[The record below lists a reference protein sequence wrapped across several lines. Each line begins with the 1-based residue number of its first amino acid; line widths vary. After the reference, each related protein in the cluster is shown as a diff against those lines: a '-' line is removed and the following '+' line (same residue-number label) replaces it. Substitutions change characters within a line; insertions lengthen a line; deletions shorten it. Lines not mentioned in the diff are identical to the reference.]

1 MNDSRTA
8 NSIRNIMTGF
18 LGQGIQ
24 LVLGFVNRL
33 VFIRCLNAE
42 YLGVNGLFTNILSM
56 LSLAELGIGTAI
68 VYELYR
74 PLAQKDEKK
83 IASLMKFYQKAYCG
97 IGLLIAVAGMCII
110 PFLNIMIAE
119 PPKINENLVLIYCI
133 FLFNTASSYF
143 FSYKSSILTADQK
156 SYLVVGINYIVVF
169 VQSILQIAILLITR
183 NFILYLIC
191 QSVGTLTYNIIISR
205 VADKRYPSIRGKNIQ
220 PLDEESRKG
229 LFKNIKA
236 LVIIKIGGVL
246 VNSTDN
252 IIISSI
258 KGLAT
263 TGLNSNYTLLLNTLN
278 SIFQQIFNGI
288 TASVGNLNAVETNEK
303 KKSMFK
309 IINFLNFWLFAWCT
323 ISFII
328 LANDIVSICF
338 GSRYLLGKSIVV
350 ISAINFYV
358 VGMQNAVWT
367 YKTTMGLFDYGKYL
381 VVGTGVVNIILSI
394 VFGKQ
399 WGLFGILL
407 ATFISRM
414 LTNVWYDPYAVFKY
428 GFENNPLE
436 YFGTYVKYIII
447 GVITFGITN
456 WCSEIVTNGN
466 IINFIWKL
474 VICIVIPNIVFIV
487 LFHKREE
494 FIYLKEKIQSIIGK
508 LIRIGKK

>member
-1 MNDSRTA
+1 MNESRTA

-18 LGQGIQ
+18 MGQGIQ
-24 LVLGFVNRL
+24 LILGFVNRL

-74 PLAQKDEKK
+74 PLAEKDENK
-83 IASLMKFYQKAYCG
+83 IASLMKFYQKAYCR
-97 IGLLIAVAGMCII
+97 IGLFIAIIGAALI
-110 PFLNIMIAE
+110 PFLNILIAE
-119 PPKINENLVLIYCI
+119 PPKISENLVLIYCI

-143 FSYKSSILTADQK
+143 FAYKCSILIADQK
-156 SYLVVGINYIVVF
+156 NYIVVGINYIVMF
-169 VQSILQIAILLITR
+169 IQSIVQILILIVTS

-191 QSVGTLTYNIIISR
+191 QSVGIFVYNLIIAKT
-205 VADKRYPSIRGKNIQ
+205 ADKKYSSMCKKNIE
-220 PLDEESRKG
+220 PLDNKSKNE

-258 KGLAT
+258 KGLAI
-263 TGLNSNYTLLLNTLN
+263 TGLNSNYTLLINTLN
-278 SIFQQIFNGI
+278 SIVSQVFNGI
-288 TASVGNLNAVETNEK
+288 TASVGNLNAIETKEK
-303 KKSMFK
+303 KQYIFK
-309 IINFLNFWLFAWCT
+309 VINFLNFWLFAWCT
-323 ISFII
+323 ISFVI

-338 GSRYLLGKSIVV
+338 GSRYLLGNSIVV

-381 VVGTGVVNIILSI
+381 VFGTGVINIILSI
-394 VFGKQ
+394 ILGKQ

-407 ATFISRM
+407 ATFISRAV
-414 LTNVWYDPYAVFKY
+414 TNVWYDPYAVFKY
-428 GFENNPLE
+428 GFANNPLE
-436 YFGTYVKYIII
+436 YFWTYVKYAIIAI
-447 GVITFGITN
+447 ITFCITN
-456 WCSEIVTNGN
+456 WCARIITNGN
-466 IINFIWKL
+466 MVNFIWKL
-474 VICIVIPNIVFIV
+474 VSCIIIPNVVFVV

-494 FIYLKEKIQSIIGK
+494 FVYLKEKVKNIIRN
-508 LIRIGKK
+508 LIKREKR

>member
-8 NSIRNIMTGF
+8 NSIRNILTGF
-18 LGQGIQ
+18 MGQGIQ
-24 LVLGFVNRL
+24 LILGFVNRL

-74 PLAQKDEKK
+74 PLAEKDEKK
-83 IASLMKFYQKAYCG
+83 IASLMRFYQKAYCG
-97 IGLLIAVAGMCII
+97 IGLLIAVAGMCVI

-156 SYLVVGINYIVVF
+156 NYLVVGINYIIVF
-169 VQSILQIAILLITR
+169 VQSILQIIILLVTR

-191 QSVGTLTYNIIISR
+191 QSVGTLTYNVIISR

-220 PLDEESRKG
+220 PLDEDSRKG

-236 LVIIKIGGVL
+236 LIIIKIGGVL

-258 KGLAT
+258 KGLAA

-278 SIFQQIFNGI
+278 SILQQIFNGI
-288 TASVGNLNAVETNEK
+288 TASVGNVNAVETNEK
-303 KKSMFK
+303 KKKMFK

-323 ISFII
+323 IAFII
-328 LANDIVSICF
+328 LANSIVSICF
-338 GSRYLLGKSIVV
+338 GTRYILGQNIVI

-381 VVGTGVVNIILSI
+381 VVGTGVINIILSI
-394 VFGKQ
+394 ILGQK

-407 ATFISRM
+407 ATFISRIV
-414 LTNVWYDPYAVFKY
+414 TNVWYDPYAVLKY
-428 GFENNPLE
+428 GFKDNPME
-436 YFGTYVKYIII
+436 YFGTYIKYLIVGVMTFTITRICASII
-447 GVITFGITN
+447 T
-456 WCSEIVTNGN
+456 GN
-466 IINFIWKL
+466 MLVMFIWKL
-474 VICIVIPNIVFIV
+474 IICILIPNILFIII
-487 LFHKREE
+487 FCRQEE
-494 FIYLKEKIQSIIGK
+494 FIYLKEKSKGIVNK
-508 LIRIGKK
+508 LKKKS

>member
-1 MNDSRTA
+1 MSDSRTV

-18 LGQGIQ
+18 IGQGVQ
-24 LVLGFVNRL
+24 LILGFINRL

-68 VYELYR
+68 IYELYL
-74 PLAQKDEKK
+74 PLAKKDEKK
-83 IASLMKFYQKAYCG
+83 IASLMRFYKKAYCG
-97 IGLLIAVAGMCII
+97 IGLLIGIVGICFI
-110 PFLNIMIAE
+110 PFLDIMIAE

-156 SYLVVGINYIVVF
+156 NYLVVGINYIVVF
-169 VQSILQIAILLITR
+169 VQSLLQIGILLITR

-205 VADKRYPSIRGKNIQ
+205 LADKRYPSITEKNTK
-220 PLDEESRKG
+220 PLNEDSRKS

-236 LVIIKIGGVL
+236 LIIIKIGGVL

-258 KGLAT
+258 KGLAV

-288 TASVGNLNAVETNEK
+288 TASIGNVNAIETHEK

-309 IINFLNFWLFAWCT
+309 VINFLNFWLFAWCT
-323 ISFII
+323 ISFVI
-328 LANDIVSICF
+328 LANDIVAICF
-338 GSRYLLGKSIVV
+338 GTRYLLGQNIVV
-350 ISAINFYV
+350 ISAINFYI

-367 YKTTMGLFDYGKYL
+367 YKATMGLFDYGKYL
-381 VVGTGVVNIILSI
+381 VIGTGVINIVLSI
-394 VFGKQ
+394 IFGKQ

-407 ATFISRM
+407 ATFVSRI
-414 LTNVWYDPYAVFKY
+414 LTNVWYDPYAVFRY
-428 GFENNPLE
+428 GFRNNPFE
-436 YFGTYVKYIII
+436 YFKIYIEYLIIAITAFYITKICSGIITGGVIVTFAWKLASCIII
-447 GVITFGITN
+447 PN
-456 WCSEIVTNGN
+456 LL
-466 IINFIWKL
+466 FI
-474 VICIVIPNIVFIV
+474 IVFC
-487 LFHKREE
+487 RRQE
-494 FIYLKEKIQSIIGK
+494 FIYLKKKVQSIIK
-508 LIRIGKK
+508 LS

>member
-1 MNDSRTA
+1 MNNSRTA

-24 LVLGFVNRL
+24 LILGFANRL

-68 VYELYR
+68 VYELYL

-97 IGLLIAVAGMCII
+97 IGLLIAIVGLCLI
-110 PFLNIMIAE
+110 PFLSVLIAE

-143 FSYKSSILTADQK
+143 FSYRSSILTADQK
-156 SYLVVGINYIVVF
+156 NYLVVGINYAIVF
-169 VQSILQIAILLITR
+169 VQSILQIVILIVTK

-191 QSVGTLTYNIIISR
+191 QSVGTLIYNITISKL
-205 VADKRYPSIRGKNIQ
+205 AEKQYPSIKSKNIN
-220 PLDEESRKG
+220 PLDKESRG
-229 LFKNIKA
+229 NLFKNIKA

-246 VNSTDN
+246 INSTDN
-252 IIISSI
+252 IIISSV

-263 TGLNSNYTLLLNTLN
+263 TGLNSNYTLLINTLN
-278 SIFQQIFNGI
+278 SILQQIFSGI
-288 TASVGNLNAVETNEK
+288 TASVGNMNAIETKEK

-309 IINFLNFWLFAWCT
+309 VINFLNFWLFGWCT

-338 GSRYLLGKSIVV
+338 GTRYVLSQNIVV
-350 ISAINFYV
+350 ISAINFYA

-381 VVGTGVVNIILSI
+381 VAGTGVINIVLSI
-394 VFGKQ
+394 FLGQK
-399 WGLFGILL
+399 WGLFGILF
-407 ATFISRM
+407 ATLISRTV
-414 LTNVWYDPYAVFKY
+414 TNLWYDPYAVFKY
-428 GFENNPLE
+428 GFQESPWE
-436 YFGTYVKYIII
+436 YYKSCIMYLIIGFFVLGSTKCIAELMSVSLMINFVWKLLCCVVMPNVMFIII
-447 GVITFGITN
+447 FVR
-456 WCSEIVTNGN
+456 
-466 IINFIWKL
+466 
-474 VICIVIPNIVFIV
+474 
-487 LFHKREE
+487 REE
-494 FIYLKEKIQSIIGK
+494 FLYLKDKVKSLLK
-508 LIRIGKK
+508 RKR

>member
-8 NSIRNIMTGF
+8 NSIRNILTGF
-18 LGQGIQ
+18 MGQGIQ
-24 LVLGFVNRL
+24 LILGFVNRL

-74 PLAQKDEKK
+74 PLAEKDEKK
-83 IASLMKFYQKAYCG
+83 IASLMRFYQKAYCG
-97 IGLLIAVAGMCII
+97 IGLLIAVAGMCVI

-156 SYLVVGINYIVVF
+156 NYLVVGINYIIVF
-169 VQSILQIAILLITR
+169 VQSILQIIILLVTR

-191 QSVGTLTYNIIISR
+191 QSVGTLTYNVIISR

-220 PLDEESRKG
+220 PLDEDSRKG

-236 LVIIKIGGVL
+236 LIIIKIGGVL

-258 KGLAT
+258 KGLAA

-278 SIFQQIFNGI
+278 SILQQIFNGI
-288 TASVGNLNAVETNEK
+288 TASVGNVNAVETNEK
-303 KKSMFK
+303 KKKMFK

-323 ISFII
+323 IAFII
-328 LANDIVSICF
+328 LANSIVSICF
-338 GSRYLLGKSIVV
+338 GTRYILGQNIVI

-381 VVGTGVVNIILSI
+381 VVGTGVINIILSI
-394 VFGKQ
+394 ILGQK

-407 ATFISRM
+407 ATFISRIV
-414 LTNVWYDPYAVFKY
+414 TNVWYDPYAVLKY
-428 GFENNPLE
+428 GFKDNPME
-436 YFGTYVKYIII
+436 YFGIYIKYLIVGVMTFTITRICASII
-447 GVITFGITN
+447 T
-456 WCSEIVTNGN
+456 GN
-466 IINFIWKL
+466 MLVMFIWKL
-474 VICIVIPNIVFIV
+474 IICILIPNILFIII
-487 LFHKREE
+487 FCRQEE
-494 FIYLKEKIQSIIGK
+494 FIYLKEKSKGIVNK
-508 LIRIGKK
+508 LKKKA

>member
-8 NSIRNIMTGF
+8 NSIRNILTGF
-18 LGQGIQ
+18 MGQGIQ
-24 LVLGFVNRL
+24 LILGFVNRL

-74 PLAQKDEKK
+74 PLAEKDEKK
-83 IASLMKFYQKAYCG
+83 IASLMRFYQKAYCG
-97 IGLLIAVAGMCII
+97 IGLLIAVAGMCVI

-156 SYLVVGINYIVVF
+156 NYLVVGINYIIVF
-169 VQSILQIAILLITR
+169 VQSILQIIILLVTR

-191 QSVGTLTYNIIISR
+191 QSVGTLTYNVIISR

-220 PLDEESRKG
+220 PLDEDSRKG

-236 LVIIKIGGVL
+236 LIIIKIGGVL

-258 KGLAT
+258 KGLAA
-263 TGLNSNYTLLLNTLN
+263 TGLNSNYTFLLNTLN
-278 SIFQQIFNGI
+278 SILQQIFNGI
-288 TASVGNLNAVETNEK
+288 TASVGNVNAVETNEK
-303 KKSMFK
+303 KKKMFK

-323 ISFII
+323 IAFII
-328 LANDIVSICF
+328 LANSIVSICF
-338 GSRYLLGKSIVV
+338 GTRYILGQNIVI

-381 VVGTGVVNIILSI
+381 VVGTGVINIILSI
-394 VFGKQ
+394 ILGQK

-407 ATFISRM
+407 ATFISRIV
-414 LTNVWYDPYAVFKY
+414 TNVWYDPYAVLKY
-428 GFENNPLE
+428 GFKDNPME
-436 YFGTYVKYIII
+436 YFGTYIKYLIVGVMTFTITRICASII
-447 GVITFGITN
+447 T
-456 WCSEIVTNGN
+456 GN
-466 IINFIWKL
+466 MLVMFIWKL
-474 VICIVIPNIVFIV
+474 IICILIPNILFIII
-487 LFHKREE
+487 FCRQEE
-494 FIYLKEKIQSIIGK
+494 FIYLKEKSKGIVNK
-508 LIRIGKK
+508 LKKKS

>member
-18 LGQGIQ
+18 MGQGIQ
-24 LVLGFVNRL
+24 LILGFVNRL

-74 PLAQKDEKK
+74 PLAEKDEKK
-83 IASLMKFYQKAYCG
+83 IASLMRFYQKAYCG
-97 IGLLIAVAGMCII
+97 IGLLIAVAGMCVI

-156 SYLVVGINYIVVF
+156 NYLVVGINYIIVF
-169 VQSILQIAILLITR
+169 VQSILQIIILLVTR

-191 QSVGTLTYNIIISR
+191 QSVGTLTYNVIISR

-220 PLDEESRKG
+220 PLDEDSRKG

-236 LVIIKIGGVL
+236 LIIIKIGGVL

-258 KGLAT
+258 KGLAA

-278 SIFQQIFNGI
+278 SILQQIFNGI
-288 TASVGNLNAVETNEK
+288 TASVGNVNAVETNEK
-303 KKSMFK
+303 KKKMFK

-323 ISFII
+323 IAFII
-328 LANDIVSICF
+328 LANSIVSICF
-338 GSRYLLGKSIVV
+338 GTRYILGQNIVI

-381 VVGTGVVNIILSI
+381 VVGTGVINIILSI
-394 VFGKQ
+394 ILGQK

-407 ATFISRM
+407 ATFISRIV
-414 LTNVWYDPYAVFKY
+414 TNVWYDPYAVLKY
-428 GFENNPLE
+428 GFKDNPME
-436 YFGTYVKYIII
+436 YFGTYIKYLIVGVMTFTITRICASII
-447 GVITFGITN
+447 T
-456 WCSEIVTNGN
+456 GN
-466 IINFIWKL
+466 MLVMFIWKL
-474 VICIVIPNIVFIV
+474 IICILIPNILFIII
-487 LFHKREE
+487 FCRQEE
-494 FIYLKEKIQSIIGK
+494 FIYLKEKSKGIVNK
-508 LIRIGKK
+508 LKKKS

>member
-8 NSIRNIMTGF
+8 NSIRNILTGF
-18 LGQGIQ
+18 MGQGIQ
-24 LVLGFVNRL
+24 LILGFVNRL

-74 PLAQKDEKK
+74 PLAEKDEKK
-83 IASLMKFYQKAYCG
+83 IASLMRFYQKAYCG
-97 IGLLIAVAGMCII
+97 IGLLIAVAGMCVI

-156 SYLVVGINYIVVF
+156 NYLVVGINYIIVF
-169 VQSILQIAILLITR
+169 VQSILQIIILLVTR

-191 QSVGTLTYNIIISR
+191 QSVGTLTYNVIISR

-220 PLDEESRKG
+220 PLDEDSRKG

-236 LVIIKIGGVL
+236 LIIIKIGGVL

-258 KGLAT
+258 KGLAA

-278 SIFQQIFNGI
+278 SILQQIFNGI
-288 TASVGNLNAVETNEK
+288 TASVGNVNAVETNEK
-303 KKSMFK
+303 KKKMFK

-323 ISFII
+323 IAFII
-328 LANDIVSICF
+328 LANSIVSICF
-338 GSRYLLGKSIVV
+338 GTRYILGQNIVI

-381 VVGTGVVNIILSI
+381 VVGTGVINIILSI
-394 VFGKQ
+394 ILGQK

-407 ATFISRM
+407 ATFISRIV
-414 LTNVWYDPYAVFKY
+414 TNVWYDPYAVLKY
-428 GFENNPLE
+428 GFKDNPME
-436 YFGTYVKYIII
+436 YFGTYIKYLIVGVMSFTITRICASII
-447 GVITFGITN
+447 T
-456 WCSEIVTNGN
+456 GN
-466 IINFIWKL
+466 MLVMFIWKL
-474 VICIVIPNIVFIV
+474 IICILIPNILFIII
-487 LFHKREE
+487 FCRQEE
-494 FIYLKEKIQSIIGK
+494 FIYLKEKSKGIVNK
-508 LIRIGKK
+508 LKKKS

>member
-8 NSIRNIMTGF
+8 NSIRNILTGF
-18 LGQGIQ
+18 MGQGIQ
-24 LVLGFVNRL
+24 LILGFVNRL

-74 PLAQKDEKK
+74 PLAEKDEKK
-83 IASLMKFYQKAYCG
+83 IASLMRFYQKAYCG
-97 IGLLIAVAGMCII
+97 IGLLIAVAGMCVI

-156 SYLVVGINYIVVF
+156 NYLVVGINYIIVF
-169 VQSILQIAILLITR
+169 VQSILQIIILLVTR

-191 QSVGTLTYNIIISR
+191 QSVGTLTYNVIISR

-220 PLDEESRKG
+220 PLDEDSRKG

-236 LVIIKIGGVL
+236 LIIIKIGGVL

-258 KGLAT
+258 KGLAA

-278 SIFQQIFNGI
+278 SILQQIFNGI
-288 TASVGNLNAVETNEK
+288 TASVGNVNAVETNEK
-303 KKSMFK
+303 KKKMFK

-323 ISFII
+323 IAFII
-328 LANDIVSICF
+328 LANSIVSICF
-338 GSRYLLGKSIVV
+338 GTRYILGQNIVI

-381 VVGTGVVNIILSI
+381 VVGTGVINIILSI
-394 VFGKQ
+394 ILGQK

-407 ATFISRM
+407 ATFISRIV
-414 LTNVWYDPYAVFKY
+414 TNVWYDPYAVLKY
-428 GFENNPLE
+428 GFKDNPME
-436 YFGTYVKYIII
+436 YFGTYIKYLIVGVMTFTITRICASII
-447 GVITFGITN
+447 T
-456 WCSEIVTNGN
+456 GN
-466 IINFIWKL
+466 MLVMFIWKL
-474 VICIVIPNIVFIV
+474 IICILIPNILFIII
-487 LFHKREE
+487 FCRQEE
-494 FIYLKEKIQSIIGK
+494 FIYLKEKSKRIVNK
-508 LIRIGKK
+508 LKKKS

>member
-8 NSIRNIMTGF
+8 NSIRNILTGF
-18 LGQGIQ
+18 MGQGIQ
-24 LVLGFVNRL
+24 LILGFVNRL

-74 PLAQKDEKK
+74 PLAEKDEKK
-83 IASLMKFYQKAYCG
+83 IASLMRFYQKAYCG
-97 IGLLIAVAGMCII
+97 IGLLIAVAGMCVI

-156 SYLVVGINYIVVF
+156 NYLVVGINYIIVF
-169 VQSILQIAILLITR
+169 VQSILQIIILLVTR

-191 QSVGTLTYNIIISR
+191 QSVGTLTYNVIISR

-220 PLDEESRKG
+220 PLDEDSRNG

-236 LVIIKIGGVL
+236 LIIIKIGGVL

-258 KGLAT
+258 KGLAA

-278 SIFQQIFNGI
+278 SILQQIFNGI
-288 TASVGNLNAVETNEK
+288 TASVGNVNAVETNEK
-303 KKSMFK
+303 KKKMFK

-323 ISFII
+323 IAFII
-328 LANDIVSICF
+328 LANSIVSICF
-338 GSRYLLGKSIVV
+338 GTRYILGQNIVI

-381 VVGTGVVNIILSI
+381 VVGTGVINIILSI
-394 VFGKQ
+394 ILGQK

-407 ATFISRM
+407 ATFISRIV
-414 LTNVWYDPYAVFKY
+414 TNVWYDPYAVLKY
-428 GFENNPLE
+428 GFKDNPME
-436 YFGTYVKYIII
+436 YFGTYIKYLIVGVMTFTITRICASII
-447 GVITFGITN
+447 T
-456 WCSEIVTNGN
+456 GN
-466 IINFIWKL
+466 MLVMFIWKL
-474 VICIVIPNIVFIV
+474 IICILIPNILFIII
-487 LFHKREE
+487 FCRQEE
-494 FIYLKEKIQSIIGK
+494 FIYLKEKSKGIVNK
-508 LIRIGKK
+508 LKKKS

>member
-8 NSIRNIMTGF
+8 NSIRNILTGF
-18 LGQGIQ
+18 MGQGIQ
-24 LVLGFVNRL
+24 LILGFVNRL

-74 PLAQKDEKK
+74 PLAEKDEKK
-83 IASLMKFYQKAYCG
+83 IASLMRFYQKAYCG
-97 IGLLIAVAGMCII
+97 IGLLIAVAGMCVI

-156 SYLVVGINYIVVF
+156 NYLVVGINYIIVF
-169 VQSILQIAILLITR
+169 VQSILQIIILLVTR

-191 QSVGTLTYNIIISR
+191 QSVGTLTYNVIISR

-220 PLDEESRKG
+220 PLDEDSRNG

-236 LVIIKIGGVL
+236 LIIIKIGGVL

-258 KGLAT
+258 KGLAA

-278 SIFQQIFNGI
+278 SILQQIFNGI
-288 TASVGNLNAVETNEK
+288 TASVGNVNAVETNEK
-303 KKSMFK
+303 KKKMFK

-323 ISFII
+323 IAFII
-328 LANDIVSICF
+328 LANSIVSICF
-338 GSRYLLGKSIVV
+338 GTRYILGQNIVI

-358 VGMQNAVWT
+358 VGMQDAVWT

-381 VVGTGVVNIILSI
+381 VVGTGVINIILSI
-394 VFGKQ
+394 ILGQK

-407 ATFISRM
+407 ATFISRIV
-414 LTNVWYDPYAVFKY
+414 TNVWYDPYAVLKY
-428 GFENNPLE
+428 GFKDNPME
-436 YFGTYVKYIII
+436 YFGTYIKYLIVGVMTFTITRICASII
-447 GVITFGITN
+447 T
-456 WCSEIVTNGN
+456 GN
-466 IINFIWKL
+466 MLVMFIWKL
-474 VICIVIPNIVFIV
+474 IICILIPNILFIII
-487 LFHKREE
+487 FCRQEE
-494 FIYLKEKIQSIIGK
+494 FIYLKEKSKGIVNK
-508 LIRIGKK
+508 LKKKS

>member
-8 NSIRNIMTGF
+8 NSIRNILTGF
-18 LGQGIQ
+18 MGQGIQ
-24 LVLGFVNRL
+24 LILGFVNRL

-74 PLAQKDEKK
+74 PLAEKDEKK
-83 IASLMKFYQKAYCG
+83 IASLMRFYQKAYCG
-97 IGLLIAVAGMCII
+97 IGLLIAVAGMCVI

-156 SYLVVGINYIVVF
+156 NYLVVGINYIIVF
-169 VQSILQIAILLITR
+169 VQSILQIIILLVTR

-191 QSVGTLTYNIIISR
+191 QSVGTLTYNVIISR

-220 PLDEESRKG
+220 PLDEDSRKG

-236 LVIIKIGGVL
+236 LIIIKIGGVL

-258 KGLAT
+258 KGLAA

-278 SIFQQIFNGI
+278 SILQQIFNGI
-288 TASVGNLNAVETNEK
+288 TASVGNVNAVETNEK
-303 KKSMFK
+303 KKKMFK

-323 ISFII
+323 IAFII
-328 LANDIVSICF
+328 LANSIVSICF
-338 GSRYLLGKSIVV
+338 GTRYILGQNIVI

-394 VFGKQ
+394 ILGQK

-407 ATFISRM
+407 ATFISRIV
-414 LTNVWYDPYAVFKY
+414 TNVWYDPYAVLKY
-428 GFENNPLE
+428 GFKDNPME
-436 YFGTYVKYIII
+436 YFGTYIKYLIVGVMTFTITRICASII
-447 GVITFGITN
+447 T
-456 WCSEIVTNGN
+456 GN
-466 IINFIWKL
+466 MLVMFIWKL
-474 VICIVIPNIVFIV
+474 IICILIPNILFIII
-487 LFHKREE
+487 FCRQEE
-494 FIYLKEKIQSIIGK
+494 FIYLKEKSKGIVNK
-508 LIRIGKK
+508 LKKKS

>member
-1 MNDSRTA
+1 MNESRTA

-18 LGQGIQ
+18 MGQGIQ
-24 LVLGFVNRL
+24 LILGFVNRL

-74 PLAQKDEKK
+74 PLAEKDEDK
-83 IASLMKFYQKAYCG
+83 IASLVKFYKKAYCG
-97 IGLLIAVAGMCII
+97 IGLFIAIIGLGLI
-110 PFLNIMIAE
+110 PFLNILIAE

-143 FSYKSSILTADQK
+143 FSYKSSVLTADQK
-156 SYLVVGINYIVVF
+156 NYLVVGINYIVVF
-169 VQSILQIAILLITR
+169 IQSILQIVILLATK

-191 QSVGTLTYNIIISR
+191 QSAGTLIYNIIISR
-205 VADKRYPSIRGKNIQ
+205 VADARYPSIRKKNIK
-220 PLDEESRKG
+220 PLEEKDRKD

-258 KGLAT
+258 KGLAA
-263 TGLNSNYTLLLNTLN
+263 TGLNSNYTLLTNTLN
-278 SIFQQIFNGI
+278 SILQQLFNGI
-288 TASVGNLNAVETNEK
+288 TASVGNLNAIEKKEK

-309 IINFLNFWLFAWCT
+309 VINFLNFWLFAWAT
-323 ISFII
+323 IAFII
-328 LANDIVSICF
+328 LANDIITICF
-338 GSRYLLGKSIVV
+338 GTRYLLNQNIVI

-381 VVGTGVVNIILSI
+381 VAGTGIINIILSI
-394 VFGKQ
+394 VLGKQ

-407 ATFISRM
+407 ATLISRM
-414 LTNVWYDPYAVFKY
+414 ITNVWYDPYAVFKY
-428 GFENNPLE
+428 GFKEKPVEYLE
-436 YFGTYVKYIII
+436 IYVKYVVI
-447 GVITFGITN
+447 GIITFFITKII
-456 WCSEIVTNGN
+456 SESLSMTLFIT
-466 IINFIWKL
+466 FIWKL
-474 VICIVIPNIVFIV
+474 TCCIIIPNILFIII
-487 LFHKREE
+487 FFKKEE
-494 FIYLKEKIQSIIGK
+494 MKYLKIKIKNILK
-508 LIRIGKK
+508 MR

>member
-1 MNDSRTA
+1 MNNSRTA
-8 NSIRNIMTGF
+8 NSIRNILTGF
-18 LGQGIQ
+18 MGQGIQ
-24 LVLGFVNRL
+24 LILGFVNRL

-74 PLAQKDEKK
+74 PLAEKDEKK
-83 IASLMKFYQKAYCG
+83 IASLMRFYQKAYCG
-97 IGLLIAVAGMCII
+97 IGLLIAVAGMCVI

-156 SYLVVGINYIVVF
+156 NYLVVGINYIIVF
-169 VQSILQIAILLITR
+169 VQSILQIIILLVTR

-191 QSVGTLTYNIIISR
+191 QSVGTLTYNVIISR

-220 PLDEESRKG
+220 PLDEDSRKG

-236 LVIIKIGGVL
+236 LIIIKIGGVL

-258 KGLAT
+258 KGLAA

-278 SIFQQIFNGI
+278 SILQQIFNGI
-288 TASVGNLNAVETNEK
+288 TASVGNVNAVETNEK
-303 KKSMFK
+303 KKKMFK

-323 ISFII
+323 IAFII
-328 LANDIVSICF
+328 LANSIVSICF
-338 GSRYLLGKSIVV
+338 GTRYILGQNIVI

-381 VVGTGVVNIILSI
+381 VVGTGVINIILSI
-394 VFGKQ
+394 ILGQK

-407 ATFISRM
+407 ATFISRIV
-414 LTNVWYDPYAVFKY
+414 TNVWYDPYAVLKY
-428 GFENNPLE
+428 GFKDNPME
-436 YFGTYVKYIII
+436 YFGTYIKYLIVGVMTFTITRICASII
-447 GVITFGITN
+447 T
-456 WCSEIVTNGN
+456 GN
-466 IINFIWKL
+466 MLVMFIWKL
-474 VICIVIPNIVFIV
+474 IICILIPNILFIII
-487 LFHKREE
+487 FCRQEE
-494 FIYLKEKIQSIIGK
+494 FIYLKEKSKGIVNK
-508 LIRIGKK
+508 LKKKS

>member
-18 LGQGIQ
+18 MGQGIQ
-24 LVLGFVNRL
+24 LILGFVNRL

-83 IASLMKFYQKAYCG
+83 IASLMKIYQKAYCG
-97 IGLLIAVAGMCII
+97 IGILISIIGICLI

-119 PPKINENLVLIYCI
+119 PPKINENLVVIYCI

-156 SYLVVGINYIVVF
+156 SYLVVGINYIIVF
-169 VQSILQIAILLITR
+169 VQSLLQILILLLTR

-191 QSVGTLTYNIIISR
+191 QSVGTLIYNITISK
-205 VADKRYPSIRGKNIQ
+205 VANKRYPFIKEKNIE
-220 PLDEESRKG
+220 PLDKESRKG
-229 LFKNIKA
+229 LFKNVKA
-236 LVIIKIGGVL
+236 LIIIKIGGVL

-258 KGLAT
+258 KGLAA

-278 SIFQQIFNGI
+278 SILQQLFNGI
-288 TASVGNLNAVETNEK
+288 TASVGNVNAVETNEK
-303 KKSMFK
+303 KKNMFK
-309 IINFLNFWLFAWCT
+309 VINFLNFWLFAWCT
-323 ISFII
+323 ISFVI

-338 GSRYLLGKSIVV
+338 GTRYLLGQNIVI

-381 VVGTGVVNIILSI
+381 VVGTGVINIILSI
-394 VFGKQ
+394 SFGKQ

-407 ATFISRM
+407 ATLVSRA
-414 LTNVWYDPYAVFKY
+414 LTNTWYDPYAVFKH
-428 GFENNPLE
+428 GFQNNPLE
-436 YFGTYVKYIII
+436 YFGIYIWYLII
-447 GVITFGITN
+447 GIVAFVITKICSGIFVFSLIMTF
-456 WCSEIVTNGN
+456 V
-466 IINFIWKL
+466 WKL
-474 VICIVIPNIVFIV
+474 ICCIVIPNIIFIV
-487 LFHKREE
+487 IFHRSKE
-494 FIYLKEKIQSIIGK
+494 FIYLKEKVKGIVNKFIQRNK
-508 LIRIGKK
+508 

>member
-1 MNDSRTA
+1 MNESRTA

-18 LGQGIQ
+18 MGQGIQ
-24 LVLGFVNRL
+24 LILGFVNRL

-74 PLAQKDEKK
+74 PLAKKDEDK
-83 IASLMKFYQKAYCG
+83 IASLVKFYKKAYCG
-97 IGLLIAVAGMCII
+97 IGFFIAIIGLCLI
-110 PFLNIMIAE
+110 PFLNILIAE

-143 FSYKSSILTADQK
+143 FSYKSSVLTADQK
-156 SYLVVGINYIVVF
+156 NYLVVGINYIVVF
-169 VQSILQIAILLITR
+169 IQSILQIVILLATK

-191 QSVGTLTYNIIISR
+191 QSGGTLIYNIIISR
-205 VADKRYPSIRGKNIQ
+205 VADIRYPSIRKKNIK
-220 PLDEESRKG
+220 PLEEKDRKD

-258 KGLAT
+258 KGLAA
-263 TGLNSNYTLLLNTLN
+263 TGLNSNYTLLTNTLN
-278 SIFQQIFNGI
+278 SILQQLFNGM
-288 TASVGNLNAVETNEK
+288 TASVGNLNAIEKKEK

-309 IINFLNFWLFAWCT
+309 VINFLNFWLFAWAT
-323 ISFII
+323 IAFII
-328 LANDIVSICF
+328 LANDIVTICF
-338 GSRYLLGKSIVV
+338 GTRYLLNQNIVT

-381 VVGTGVVNIILSI
+381 VAGTGIINIILSI
-394 VFGKQ
+394 VLGKQ

-407 ATFISRM
+407 ATLISRM
-414 LTNVWYDPYAVFKY
+414 ITNVWYDPYAVFKY
-428 GFENNPLE
+428 GFKEKTVE
-436 YFGTYVKYIII
+436 YFGIYVKYVVV
-447 GVITFGITN
+447 G
-456 WCSEIVTNGN
+456 IVTFFITK
-466 IINFIWKL
+466 IISESLSRTLFITFIWKL
-474 VICIVIPNIVFIV
+474 MCCIVIPNTLFIII
-487 LFHKREE
+487 FFKKEE
-494 FIYLKEKIQSIIGK
+494 MKYLKVKIKNILK
-508 LIRIGKK
+508 MR

>member
-1 MNDSRTA
+1 MNESRTA

-18 LGQGIQ
+18 MGQGIQ
-24 LVLGFVNRL
+24 LILGFVNRL

-74 PLAQKDEKK
+74 PLAEKDEDK
-83 IASLMKFYQKAYCG
+83 IASLVKIYKKAYCG
-97 IGLLIAVAGMCII
+97 IGFFIAIIGLGLI
-110 PFLNIMIAE
+110 PFLNILIAE

-143 FSYKSSILTADQK
+143 FSYKSSVLTADQK
-156 SYLVVGINYIVVF
+156 NYLVVGINYIVVF
-169 VQSILQIAILLITR
+169 IQSILQIVILLATK

-191 QSVGTLTYNIIISR
+191 QSAGTLIYNIIISR
-205 VADKRYPSIRGKNIQ
+205 VADARYPSIRKKNIK
-220 PLDEESRKG
+220 PLEEKDRKD

-258 KGLAT
+258 KGLAA
-263 TGLNSNYTLLLNTLN
+263 TGLNSNYTLLTNTLN
-278 SIFQQIFNGI
+278 SILQQLFNGI
-288 TASVGNLNAVETNEK
+288 TASVGNLNAIEKKEK

-309 IINFLNFWLFAWCT
+309 VINFLNFWLFAWAT
-323 ISFII
+323 IAFII
-328 LANDIVSICF
+328 LANDIITICF
-338 GSRYLLGKSIVV
+338 GTRYLLNQNIVI

-381 VVGTGVVNIILSI
+381 VAGTGIINIILSI
-394 VFGKQ
+394 VLGKQ

-407 ATFISRM
+407 ATLISRM
-414 LTNVWYDPYAVFKY
+414 ITNVWYDPYAVFKY
-428 GFENNPLE
+428 GFKEKPVEYLE
-436 YFGTYVKYIII
+436 IYVKYVVI
-447 GVITFGITN
+447 GIITFFITKII
-456 WCSEIVTNGN
+456 SESLSMTLFIT
-466 IINFIWKL
+466 FIWKL
-474 VICIVIPNIVFIV
+474 TCCIIIPNILFIII
-487 LFHKREE
+487 FFKKEE
-494 FIYLKEKIQSIIGK
+494 MKYLKIKIKNILK
-508 LIRIGKK
+508 MR